1 MAAIQTTTAGRAPR
15 IPLRM
20 RVQRNLFRW
29 FYYAFVGA
37 IFVFLIAPI
46 AIVIH
51 QSFNGVGYLSFP
63 IQNPGLRWYRDIFG
77 NDVWM
82 RAIRTGL
89 SLALI
94 AAVISTLLGTMA
106 AWALS
111 RVTFRGKSLVLA
123 LMFSP
128 IVAPTIIL
136 ALAFYLFFADL
147 QLIGNKY
154 AIAAAYGVLGIP
166 YSLVTV
172 TAALTQFD
180 PTQEHAAATL
190 GAGPLR
196 VLWHITLPQI
206 ATSIFAGFF
215 FAFILAFDEVIIITF
230 LGGGETITLARQM
243 WNSVRYDLT
252 PVLAVAGTLLIAF
265 SMGIFLLVDI
275 ISTMRDRRRS
285 G

>member
-63 IQNPGLRWYRDIFG
+63 IQNPGLRWYRDFFG

>member
-1 MAAIQTTTAGRAPR
+1 MAAMQSTTAGSAPR
-15 IPLRM
+15 VTFAM
-20 RVQRNLFRW
+20 KVQRNLFRW
-29 FYYAFVGA
+29 LYYAFVTA
-37 IFVFLIAPI
+37 IFIFLVAPI
-46 AIVIH
+46 AIVVH

-63 IQNPGLRWYRDIFG
+63 IQDPSLRWYRDFFG

-82 RAIRTGL
+82 SSIRTGL
-89 SLALI
+89 KLAVI

-111 RVTFRGKSLVLA
+111 RVTFRGKNLVLA

-136 ALAFYLFFADL
+136 ALAFYLFFSDL
-147 QLIGNKY
+147 QLIGNQY

-172 TAALTQFD
+172 SAALTQFD
-180 PTQEHAAATL
+180 PSQEQAAATL

-206 ATSIFAGFF
+206 ATSIFAGFLF
-215 FAFILAFDEVIIITF
+215 SFILAFDEVILINF

-265 SMGIFLLVDI
+265 SMSMFLLVDI
-275 ISTMRDRRRS
+275 VGTMRDRRRS
-285 G
+285 A

>member
-1 MAAIQTTTAGRAPR
+1 MAAIQSTAPRRAPR
-15 IPLRM
+15 LPLATRI
-20 RVQRNLFRW
+20 QRNLFRW
-29 FYYAFVGA
+29 LYYLLVTA
-37 IFVFLIAPI
+37 ILVFLIAPI
-46 AIVIH
+46 AIVVH

-63 IQNPGLRWYRDIFG
+63 IQNPSLRWYRDFFG

-82 RAIRTGL
+82 SAIRTGL
-89 SLALI
+89 TLALI
-94 AAVISTLLGTMA
+94 AAIISTLLGTMA

-111 RVTFRGKSLVLA
+111 RVTFRGKNLVLA

-147 QLIGNKY
+147 KLIGNQY

-180 PTQEHAAATL
+180 PAQEQAAATL

-265 SMGIFLLVDI
+265 SMGMFLLVDI
-275 ISTMRDRRRS
+275 ISTVRDRRRS

>member
-1 MAAIQTTTAGRAPR
+1 MAAIQSAAGTRAPR
-15 IPLRM
+15 LSLTTRI
-20 RVQRNLFRW
+20 QRNLFRW
-29 FYYAFVGA
+29 LYYALVAA

-46 AIVIH
+46 AIVVH

-63 IQNPGLRWYRDIFG
+63 IQNPGLRWYRDFFG

-82 RAIRTGL
+82 SAIRTGL
-89 SLALI
+89 TLALI
-94 AAVISTLLGTMA
+94 AAIISTLLGTMA

-111 RVTFRGKSLVLA
+111 RVAFRGKSLVLA

-147 QLIGNKY
+147 HVIGNRY

-180 PTQEHAAATL
+180 PAQEQAAATL

-196 VLWHITLPQI
+196 VLWHITLPQV

-215 FAFILAFDEVIIITF
+215 FSFILAFDEVIIITF

-252 PVLAVAGTLLIAF
+252 PVLAVAGTLLIGI
-265 SMGIFLLVDI
+265 SMGMFLLVEI
-275 ISTMRDRRRS
+275 ISTARERRRS
-285 G
+285 S

>member
-1 MAAIQTTTAGRAPR
+1 MAAIQSTASGRAPR
-15 IPLRM
+15 LPLGTRI
-20 RVQRNLFRW
+20 QRNLFRW
-29 FYYAFVGA
+29 LYYLLVAA
-37 IFVFLIAPI
+37 ILVFLIAPI
-46 AIVIH
+46 AIVVH

-63 IQNPGLRWYRDIFG
+63 IQNPSLRWYRDFFG

-82 RAIRTGL
+82 SAIRTGL
-89 SLALI
+89 TLALI
-94 AAVISTLLGTMA
+94 AAIISTLLGTMA

-111 RVTFRGKSLVLA
+111 RVTFRGKNLVLA

-147 QLIGNKY
+147 KLIGNQY

-180 PTQEHAAATL
+180 PAQEQAAATL

-265 SMGIFLLVDI
+265 SMGMFLLVDI
-275 ISTMRDRRRS
+275 ISTVRDRRRS

>member
-63 IQNPGLRWYRDIFG
+63 IQNPGLRWYRDFFG

-172 TAALTQFD
+172 MAALTQFD